1 MARILIADDEAIL
14 TMYLEEILSMN
25 DHDVVGSASSGQEA
39 IDLARDA
46 VSGHHHH
53 GHLHARRTGWH

>member
-25 DHDVVGSASSGQEA
+25 DHDVVGSASSGPPW
-39 IDLARDA
+39 
-46 VSGHHHH
+46 VSHRS
-53 GHLHARRTGWH
+53 L